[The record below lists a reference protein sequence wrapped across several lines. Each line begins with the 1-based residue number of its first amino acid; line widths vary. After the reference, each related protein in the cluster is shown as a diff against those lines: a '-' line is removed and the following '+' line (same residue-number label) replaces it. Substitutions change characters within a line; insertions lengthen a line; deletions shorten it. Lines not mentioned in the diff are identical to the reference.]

1 MIEKIVK
8 HKYIIW
14 DWNGTLI
21 NDVWLLVEI
30 MNNMLKKRNLPK
42 IDSKKYREIFDFPVT
57 KYYSKLG
64 LIFLMNPLKSLP
76 LMLLAH

>member
-30 MNNMLKKRNLPK
+30 MNNMLK
-42 IDSKKYREIFDFPVT
+42 
-57 KYYSKLG
+57 
-64 LIFLMNPLKSLP
+64 
-76 LMLLAH
+76 